1 MFNLFDGSRQR
12 EEYGRRPPTT
22 PSCHP
27 PTTSPPR
34 SPDTEPPTITHAS
47 ECKLP
52 EAVNHFEKIP
62 DSPRAPSLRVCLAM
76 PLFLSFTP
84 LYFLSSSSASYPRLA
99 IVSIFVPRYVSHRT
113 LPEKRQAAPIDGR
126 GMCSGPYSHLA
137 RPGPRQ

>member
-1 MFNLFDGSRQR
+1 MAVGKERSMA
-12 EEYGRRPPTT
+12 GGPRPP
-22 PSCHP
+22 P
-27 PTTSPPR
+27 PATHLLPPPPR